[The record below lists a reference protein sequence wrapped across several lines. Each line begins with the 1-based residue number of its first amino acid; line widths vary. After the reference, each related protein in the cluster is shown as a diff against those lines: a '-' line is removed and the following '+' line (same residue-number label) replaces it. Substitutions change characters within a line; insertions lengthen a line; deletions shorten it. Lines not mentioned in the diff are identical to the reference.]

1 MLKGLLATGAACALV
16 GGVALAGH
24 AAQTPGGGTV
34 ALTTTPAATVATAAG
49 TTARLQAAAAA
60 DDVAGLTA
68 ATAGKKERCER
79 LPTRIARTQK
89 LEQVLAADASTKGSI
104 DYLRAWIQEATAA
117 HHEEQVE
124 ALNRRLEFRTALQ
137 GFLPQRLELLK
148 TASTT
153 ICAPA
158 GGSAAS

>member
-24 AAQTPGGGTV
+24 AAEAPSAGTV
-34 ALTTTPAATVATAAG
+34 ALTTTPAASVPAAG
-49 TTARLQAAAAA
+49 TTAGVQAAAAA
-60 DDVAGLTA
+60 DEVAGVTTA
-68 ATAGKKERCER
+68 ATKKQRCER

-104 DYLRAWIQEATAA
+104 AYLRARIQEATAA

-137 GFLPQRLELLK
+137 GFLPQRLALLK
-148 TASTT
+148 TASST

-158 GGSAAS
+158 GSSGAS

>member
-16 GGVALAGH
+16 GCVALAGH
-24 AAQTPGGGTV
+24 AAEAPSAGTV
-34 ALTTTPAATVATAAG
+34 ALTTTPAASVPAAG
-49 TTARLQAAAAA
+49 TTAGVQAAAAA
-60 DDVAGLTA
+60 DEVAGVTTA
-68 ATAGKKERCER
+68 ATKKQRCER

-104 DYLRAWIQEATAA
+104 AYLRARIQEATAA

-137 GFLPQRLELLK
+137 GFLPQRLALLK
-148 TASTT
+148 TASST

-158 GGSAAS
+158 GSSGAS

>member
-24 AAQTPGGGTV
+24 AAEAPSAGTV
-34 ALTTTPAATVATAAG
+34 ALTTTPAAGVPAAG
-49 TTARLQAAAAA
+49 TTADVQAAAAA
-60 DDVAGLTA
+60 DEVAGVTTATA
-68 ATAGKKERCER
+68 AKKQRCER

-104 DYLRAWIQEATAA
+104 AYLRARIQEATAA

-137 GFLPQRLELLK
+137 GFLPERLALLK

-158 GGSAAS
+158 GSSAAS